1 MPRFSDVSK
10 GRLESCTNDLQRL
23 MTEVVKTYDI
33 TICCG
38 HRGPREQNAAHRE
51 GKSKLKYPESRHNI
65 YPSQAVDIAPY
76 VGGINWDDRESFYML
91 AGYVRRVAEEMGIN
105 LRLGADWNGDN
116 LTRQTLCDPGHFEL
130 G

>member
-1 MPRFSDVSK
+1 MPKFSEVSK

-23 MTEVVKTYDI
+23 MAEVVRTWDI

-76 VGGINWDDRESFYML
+76 PINWNDSGSFYML
-91 AGYVRRVAEEMGIN
+91 AGYVKRVAEEMDIKIRYG
-105 LRLGADWNGDN
+105 GDWDSDCA
-116 LTRQTLCDPGHFEL
+116 TSDQRFMDLCHFEL